1 MEAQFT
7 INDSSNDDYEE
18 NEQKSI
24 LEYNENTQFLFCGED
39 AVCIFGK
46 RFILLVNSMRKTL
59 YHKITERNGQSAILN
74 TSFIYCKSEVDGLR
88 IITHHNF
95 FLFKKSVKN
104 YIIVVILFLM
114 ILLKNY

>member
-1 MEAQFT
+1 MK
-7 INDSSNDDYEE
+7 I
-18 NEQKSI
+18 
-24 LEYNENTQFLFCGED
+24 QFLFCGED

-88 IITHHNF
+88 IITHHNLF
-95 FLFKKSVKN
+95 FISKVSKELYISCYPFSDDPTKK
-104 YIIVVILFLM
+104 
-114 ILLKNY
+114 LLNAR